1 MDHQMNQQSRPK
13 VTTRNLSVFFNGQ
26 QVLNNINTDLLS
38 DRVSVAVGP
47 SGSGK
52 TTFLRCLNRLN
63 EFFPGCVVSGDVFLE
78 LDEGRIDC
86 NNGKYPLTRL
96 RQKVGMVFQHPNLL
110 PFSIEK
116 NLAMP
121 LKLTMGLDSKTIT
134 ERIQW
139 SLQEVG
145 LWEEVKDRLK
155 KGALELSGGQQQR
168 LCLARVVSLK
178 PEVILLDEPSA
189 SLDYKSSA
197 KIEEMILRLKKKY
210 TILAVTHSLSQM
222 QRIADTVFVF
232 KNGEIT
238 NLIEDYQTADAD
250 ECMDMIQ
257 KAF

>member
-1 MDHQMNQQSRPK
+1 MNQQPGP
-13 VTTRNLSVFFNGQ
+13 TIITRNLSVSFNDQ
-26 QVLNNINTDLLS
+26 QVLSNINLDLYS

-63 EFFPGCVVSGDVFLE
+63 EFFPGCAVSGDIFLE

-96 RQKVGMVFQHPNLL
+96 RQRVGMVFQHPNLL

-121 LKLTMGLDSKTIT
+121 LKLTLGLDRKDID
-134 ERIQW
+134 ERVQW

-168 LCLARVVSLK
+168 LCLARVISLK

-197 KIEEMILRLKKKY
+197 KIEEMILRLKGKY

-232 KNGEIT
+232 KNGVVT
-238 NLIEDYQTADAD
+238 NLIEDYRTADAD
-250 ECMDMIQ
+250 ECMKLIQ
-257 KAF
+257 NAF

>member
-1 MDHQMNQQSRPK
+1 MNTQPSPK
-13 VTTRNLSVFFNGQ
+13 IITRNLSVYFNDQ
-26 QVLNNINTDLLS
+26 QVLNNINLDLHS

-63 EFFPGCVVSGDVFLE
+63 DFFPGCIVTGDVFLE
-78 LDEGRIDC
+78 LDEGRTVC
-86 NNGKYPLTRL
+86 NNGSFPLTKL

-121 LKLTMGLDSKTIT
+121 LKLTLGLDRKTIT

-145 LWEEVKDRLK
+145 LWKEVKDRLR

-168 LCLARVVSLK
+168 LCLARVISLK

-210 TILAVTHSLSQM
+210 TIVAVTHSLSQM
-222 QRIADTVFVF
+222 QRIADTVFFF
-232 KNGEIT
+232 KNGIIT
-238 NLIEDYQTADAD
+238 NLIEDYQSADD
-250 ECMDMIQ
+250 EECMELIQ
-257 KAF
+257 KTF